1 MEKLQFY
8 RCNRCNKC
16 TFPKKFICSKCGNT
30 VFNLI
35 DAPEG
40 QVKEISV
47 IRHMLGHKDWH
58 PRKIANIQTNTGVSL
73 TVGIDDDIQVG
84 DIVNIY
90 INDGAPVGKN
100 KY

>member
-35 DAPEG
+35 DAPEA

-47 IRHMLGHKDWH
+47 IRHMLGHEDWH

-90 INDGAPVGKN
+90 INDGAPIGKN